1 MDFSSFLQLTR
12 IEQGL
17 QPLLG
22 GYRTGLRDG
31 NGLGNRHTLVS
42 RLFQQTAQDIG
53 GTLTNVPGLAGD
65 IEVKIVIKLD
75 GFHRDALD
83 SSKFGCGDYT

>member
-1 MDFSSFLQLTR
+1 MQLAR
-12 IEQGL
+12 VEQGL
-17 QPLLG
+17 QPHGIGGDARLG
-22 GYRTGLRDG
+22 EVHR
-31 NGLGNRHTLVS
+31 LGNRHCYV
-42 RLFQQTAQDIG
+42 RGLFQQTAQDIG

-65 IEVKIVIKLD
+65 IEVEIVIKLD